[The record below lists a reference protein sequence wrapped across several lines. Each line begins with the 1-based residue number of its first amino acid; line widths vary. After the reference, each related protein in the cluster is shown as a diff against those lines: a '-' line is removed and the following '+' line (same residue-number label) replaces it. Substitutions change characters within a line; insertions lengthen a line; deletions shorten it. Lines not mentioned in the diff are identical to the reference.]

1 MDRNLWKLLGIFTFV
16 LVFGGWQGLYN
27 VGIGVLF
34 ITGLVV
40 VILITFFK
48 WDLILAGLKF
58 LSSFFR
64 KGRRM

>member
-1 MDRNLWKLLGIFTFV
+1 MDRNLWKLLVILTFV

-34 ITGLVV
+34 ITGLVI

-48 WDLILAGLKF
+48 WDLILAGLKM
-58 LSSFFR
+58 LAGFFFG
-64 KGRRM
+64 KRRG